1 MISEETRAFARK
13 LMKEV
18 WEPFDSSAMS
28 SFYRRDVVGYHRR
41 GDGSTQELDYAD
53 IANRLDWDTQTSA
66 NAIYEIQDIVAEE
79 DRFAIR
85 FRYTAD
91 FIPTGGKVDVVVMY
105 FYHLRDGKMAEWWL
119 QSSADFDYRARGIEG
134 MPAR

>member
-1 MISEETRAFARK
+1 MASEETRAFAQK

-18 WEPFDSSAMS
+18 WEPFDSSAMP
-28 SFYRRDVVGYHRR
+28 SFYQRDVVGYHRR
-41 GDGSTQELDYAD
+41 ANGSTQELDYDD

-66 NAIYEIQDIVAEE
+66 NAVYEIQDIIAEE

-91 FIPTGGKVDVVVMY
+91 FIPTGGKVDVEVMY
-105 FYHLRDGKMAEWWL
+105 FYHLRAGRVAEWWL
-119 QSSADFDYRARGIEG
+119 QSSADFDYRARGTEG